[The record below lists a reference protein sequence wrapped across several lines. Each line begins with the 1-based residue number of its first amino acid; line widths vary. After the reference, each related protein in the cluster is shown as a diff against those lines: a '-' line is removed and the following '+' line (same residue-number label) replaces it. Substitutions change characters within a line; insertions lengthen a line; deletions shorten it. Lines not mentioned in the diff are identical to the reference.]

1 MNKEY
6 FQTILSGLNLAYEFT
21 LMEESELTLNVL
33 NKVIDLTRYFSQSKE
48 DMVMLGQEIEQ
59 IEKFLSILE
68 LRFQKNF
75 QYKIYLKEELKYL
88 FIKRFYFIEH
98 IVKLFINHIESEPN
112 KKMIKIYITNERNG
126 LNMRIEN
133 ENTSLCEMY
142 IY

>member
-48 DMVMLGQEIEQ
+48 DMVMLSQEIEQ
-59 IEKFLSILE
+59 IETFLSILE

-75 QYKIYLKEELKYL
+75 QYEIYLKEELKHL
-88 FIKRFYFIEH
+88 FIKRFYFIDH
-98 IVKLFINHIESEPN
+98 IVKFLINYIESEPN
-112 KKMIKIYITNERNG
+112 KKIIKIYITNERNG

-133 ENTSLCEMY
+133 ENTSLCEK
-142 IY
+142 